1 MDGPKIDIAIIGG
14 GIVGLSFALHLERR
28 GIACRVFESAPAIE
42 PLGVGITLLPHAVRE
57 FAELG
62 LMGRLREVGIE
73 NQESAFF
80 NRHGQLIYKEP
91 RGVFAGYDAPEIGI
105 HRGSLHQVLHEAAL
119 SQLGPAQIHTN
130 HHCIGFEQDPASV
143 TLAFKETSTGNPL
156 APVKAGIAVACDG
169 VNSTLRRAFY
179 PDEGLCF
186 AGINTW
192 RGVTRRKPILTGRS
206 YMRVGSIETGK
217 IVIYPIADNA
227 DESGNQLINWMA
239 ECRMPDVEMNDWNK
253 PGKLEDFAPIY
264 EDWRFD
270 WLDVPDL
277 ISSADAILEYPMVDK
292 DPVAQWTFGRVTL
305 MGDAAHPM
313 YPRGSNGAAQGVIDA
328 RTLADSIATLGDPVS
343 ALRAYEAA
351 RLEPTAKVVRT
362 NREFPPDYLI
372 VKVDELTE
380 GRPFGRIEDV
390 ISIEELEAI
399 SERYKQIAGFALRGP
414 ERH

>member
-1 MDGPKIDIAIIGG
+1 
-14 GIVGLSFALHLERR
+14 
-28 GIACRVFESAPAIE
+28 
-42 PLGVGITLLPHAVRE
+42 
-57 FAELG
+57 
-62 LMGRLREVGIE
+62 
-73 NQESAFF
+73 
-80 NRHGQLIYKEP
+80 
-91 RGVFAGYDAPEIGI
+91 
-105 HRGSLHQVLHEAAL
+105 
-119 SQLGPAQIHTN
+119 
-130 HHCIGFEQDPASV
+130 
-143 TLAFKETSTGNPL
+143 
-156 APVKAGIAVACDG
+156 
-169 VNSTLRRAFY
+169 
-179 PDEGLCF
+179 
-186 AGINTW
+186 
-192 RGVTRRKPILTGRS
+192 
-206 YMRVGSIETGK
+206 
-217 IVIYPIADNA
+217 
-227 DESGNQLINWMA
+227 MA